1 MNINL
6 AFIGLLFLLYT
17 GGEINSTELLLLLAL
32 VSASSCNRNCRS
44 DSSNDLTRNFTDN
57 LTQNRTTTTTT
68 TTLN

>member
-32 VSASSCNRNCRS
+32 ISASSYHSLCRGNS
-44 DSSNDLTRNFTDN
+44 QNS
-57 LTQNRTTTTTT
+57 TQNSTTQTTTTT